1 MNKSITQPKLL
12 GIAHL
17 NTKSQLVIP
26 KEAREFLG
34 IGPGDRI
41 LITTAPFFK
50 AIVIARPE
58 DFEAQLQNMM
68 TDTEKTIGAVRKE
81 LKK

>member
-1 MNKSITQPKLL
+1 MNIKNQPKLL
-12 GIAHL
+12 SVANL
-17 NTKSQLVIP
+17 NEKGQLVIP

-34 IGPGDRI
+34 IGPGDRV

-58 DFEAQLQNMM
+58 DFEAHLQNMM
-68 TDTEKTIGAVRKE
+68 ANTVETLGDMQKE

>member
-1 MNKSITQPKLL
+1 MNNINQPKLL
-12 GIAHL
+12 GVAHL
-17 NTKSQLVIP
+17 NEKGQLVIP

-34 IGPGDRI
+34 IGPGDRV

-68 TDTEKTIGAVRKE
+68 VNTEKTIGAMRKKLE
-81 LKK
+81 K